1 MISQSINHKDLAESR
16 LATQYRDSIKLIAY
30 IKSLLYEADT
40 LEQVFKDLLEKR
52 WVETATGVNLDIIGS
67 IVGQTREFID
77 AEIFEYFG
85 FADNPIAQ
93 SFGTLSDTGIGGRF
107 RAVGEETTGIRLLTD
122 DEYRVFIK
130 ARIVRNSTSSTPE
143 EIISQLRYLFDS
155 PLILI
160 VEGLEASYEISI
172 GRRLTL
178 NEKSIISQT
187 NIVPKTAGVSS
198 NYVTEFD
205 GEDFFSFKGIPGS
218 DGFGSV
224 NNSELGGKF
233 GQLIF

>member
-1 MISQSINHKDLAESR
+1 MISETINHKDLAVSR
-16 LATQYRDSIKLIAY
+16 LATQYRDSVKLIAY

-52 WVETATGVNLDIIGS
+52 WIETATGVNLDILGS

-93 SFGTLSDTGIGGRF
+93 SFGTLSDPGLGGRF
-107 RAVGEETTGIRLLTD
+107 IEIGESTVGIRLLSD
-122 DEYRVFIK
+122 EEYRLFIK
-130 ARIVRNSTSSTPE
+130 ARIIRNTTSSTPE

-155 PLILI
+155 PLVLI
-160 VEGLEASYEISI
+160 VEGVEASYEISI
-172 GRRLTL
+172 GRRLSL

-187 NIVPKTAGVSS
+187 DIIPKTAGVSAS
-198 NYVTEFD
+198 YVTEFYGD
-205 GEDFFSFKGIPGS
+205 DFFSFQGIPGS
-218 DGFGSV
+218 EGFGSV

>member
-1 MISQSINHKDLAESR
+1 MSESINHKELAISR
-16 LATQYRDSIKLIAY
+16 LATQYRDSSNLIGY
-30 IKSLLYEADT
+30 IESLLYEPNT
-40 LEQVFKDLLEKR
+40 LEEVFRSLLTER
-52 WVETATGVNLDIIGS
+52 WISTATGFNLDILGS

-93 SFGTLSDTGIGGRF
+93 SFGSVLDPGIGGRF
-107 RAVGEETTGIRLLTD
+107 IQIGESTVGIRLLTD
-122 DEYRVFIK
+122 DEYRIFIR
-130 ARIVRNSTSSTPE
+130 ARILRNITSSTPE
-143 EIISQLRYLFDS
+143 DIISQLRFLFES

-160 VEGLEASYEISI
+160 VEGIDASYEISI
-172 GRRLTL
+172 GRRLSL

-187 NIVPKTAGVSS
+187 DIIPKTAGVRAT
-198 NYVTEFD
+198 YTTEFD
-205 GEDFFSFKGIPGS
+205 GNDFFSFTGIPGS
-218 DGFGSV
+218 NGFGSV

>member
-1 MISQSINHKDLAESR
+1 MISETINHKELAESR
-16 LATQYRDSIKLIAY
+16 LATQYRDSVKLIGY
-30 IKSLLYEADT
+30 IKALLHEADT
-40 LEQVFKDLLEKR
+40 LEQVFKDLIEKR
-52 WVETATGVNLDIIGS
+52 WIDTSKGVNLDILGS

-93 SFGTLSDTGIGGRF
+93 SFGTVDDPGVGGRF
-107 RAVGEETTGIRLLTD
+107 IEIGELTTGIRLLSD
-122 DEYRVFIK
+122 DEYRTFIK

-143 EIISQLRYLFDS
+143 EIISQLRYLFNS
-155 PLILI
+155 PLVLI
-160 VEGLEASYEISI
+160 VEGLQASYEISI
-172 GRRLTL
+172 GRILTL

-187 NIVPKTAGVSS
+187 NIVPKTAGVTAT
-198 NYVTEFD
+198 YVTEFD

-224 NNSELGGKF
+224 SNPELGGKF